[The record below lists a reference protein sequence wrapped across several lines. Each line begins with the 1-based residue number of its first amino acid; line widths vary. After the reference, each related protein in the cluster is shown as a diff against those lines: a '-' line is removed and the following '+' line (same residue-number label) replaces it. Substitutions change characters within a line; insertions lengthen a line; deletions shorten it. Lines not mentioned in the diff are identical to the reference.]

1 MKLSANSNVSKKS
14 SNSKSNGNQQ
24 QQPGGQ
30 AKRVIDRSIEKN
42 RGLTPYRKKDN
53 RNARV
58 KHRKKYEKALKRR
71 RGQVRDVMANDRP
84 YEGEATGINPHVV
97 RAVQLGPKK

>member
-1 MKLSANSNVSKKS
+1 MSKNSN
-14 SNSKSNGNQQ
+14 NSKPKGPQQ
-24 QQPGGQ
+24 FGGQ

-58 KHRKKYEKALKRR
+58 KHRKKYEKAVKRR
-71 RGQVRDVMANDRP
+71 RGQVREVMSTDRP

-97 RAVQLGPKK
+97 RAIQLGPKK